1 MASAWGYSFGAA
13 FGNAFGAI
21 RKDDQ
26 HGGKRRRGHSEQ
38 DIRRL
43 VDAKWEA
50 IASNEASVER
60 TSKPAPVIEQVN
72 QPTGQSN
79 SQPNNTQSD
88 KQLARGQINPALDS
102 IFNPQAAK
110 PARLD
115 AAAAPLL
122 PSAAERA
129 KRAKQR
135 NDEEALLL
143 ILANL

>member
-13 FGNAFGAI
+13 FGNAFGKI

-38 DIRRL
+38 DIRQL

-60 TSKPAPVIEQVN
+60 ASKPTPIIKQASLPAS
-72 QPTGQSN
+72 QPAQ
-79 SQPNNTQSD
+79 QPNNTQSD
-88 KQLARGQINPALDS
+88 KQLARGQINPALGS
-102 IFNPQAAK
+102 IFNPQATK
-110 PARLD
+110 HVQLD

-129 KRAKQR
+129 KKAKQR